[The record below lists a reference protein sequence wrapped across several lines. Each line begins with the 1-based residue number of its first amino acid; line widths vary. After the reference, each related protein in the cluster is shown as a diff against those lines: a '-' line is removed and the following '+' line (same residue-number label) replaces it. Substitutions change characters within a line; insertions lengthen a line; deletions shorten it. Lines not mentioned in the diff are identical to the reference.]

1 MCTAVALGRCP
12 FSGQL
17 LGSLVV
23 ALIKLKLGEIQFNAE
38 IRGVPVGVSR
48 CLSYSS
54 AFACMSV
61 CVCVYVVVCQPCGCC
76 DMHSRRRHLVSKCG
90 ANSKIRPSCCFHTKF
105 ETNLG
110 HGDGDGHG
118 DWCAVSTRV
127 ALVVSSGSGQ
137 CCRMPP
143 VARIGQQR

>member
-54 AFACMSV
+54 AFASV
-61 CVCVYVVVCQPCGCC
+61 CMCVCMLLCVSHAGVATCIADDAIWCPNAAPTAKYAPVVVFT
-76 DMHSRRRHLVSKCG
+76 
-90 ANSKIRPSCCFHTKF
+90 PSLKR
-105 ETNLG
+105 
-110 HGDGDGHG
+110 
-118 DWCAVSTRV
+118 DWDTGTGMGIGVLFLR
-127 ALVVSSGSGQ
+127 AL
-137 CCRMPP
+137 PW
-143 VARIGQQR
+143 